1 MATDA
6 EQVTQIIAIARKI
19 RDNGEMPMT
28 DVDIYGD
35 AEVTQEPDGCWVMAR
50 VWVPN
55 VYIVDDGEG

>member
-6 EQVTQIIAIARKI
+6 EQVTQIIAIAREI

-28 DVDIYGD
+28 DVDIYDD
-35 AEVTQEPDGCWVMAR
+35 AEVTQQPSGCWVAAR